1 MYSKKELQKRFGKDY
16 NSEEYVRQ
24 FEDAI
29 MPLDKQTPRHLAFF
43 MIALKHFDAEQDY
56 LRIPFYEF
64 KPLYPKGKGEVEFF
78 LYFLA
83 FINDCFTK
91 VYKRYEGNIGGSP
104 LVVLKDYKFED
115 CCLVFRFTD
124 EVHELL
130 SSPEI
135 YYAVSNKVEEL
146 VNSMTKRIKQK

>member
-64 KPLYPKGKGEVEFF
+64 KPLYPNEKGEIEF
-78 LYFLA
+78 LLHFLA

-104 LVVLKDYKFED
+104 LVVLKDYKFEN

-124 EVHELL
+124 GVRKLL
-130 SSPEI
+130 SSPEM
-135 YYAVSNKVEEL
+135 YCAVSNKVEEL
-146 VNSMTKRIKQK
+146 INSMTKRIKQK

>member
-1 MYSKKELQKRFGKDY
+1 MYSKKELRKQFGKNY
-16 NSEEYVRQ
+16 NSEQCVRQ

-29 MPLDKQTPRHLAFF
+29 MPLDKQPLRHLAFF

-64 KPLYPKGKGEVEFF
+64 KLLYPQKRGEVEFLLHF
-78 LYFLA
+78 LS

-124 EVHELL
+124 EVHKLL
-130 SSPEI
+130 SSPEM
-135 YYAVSNKVEEL
+135 YCAVSNKVEEL
-146 VNSMTKRIKQK
+146 VESMTKRIE